1 MTSILWF
8 LLSLCLYPCTHAS
21 GGLVL
26 IARQASK
33 CLQHAHLLFFFFS
46 KSYSQ
51 PLKWAGLCMALNHQS
66 LNLLRQ
72 SLQFFLILGSSSPAG
87 CLASWR
93 GARAAPRRTC
103 VTCLQRWTR
112 SSPPWPSST
121 SSTKS
126 CWGRSCTGEGSSAL
140 TGVAMHLVFLQY
152 HLFKAVLVVFEH
164 RAWLFP

>member
-1 MTSILWF
+1 MHIW
-8 LLSLCLYPCTHAS
+8 
-21 GGLVL
+21 
-26 IARQASK
+26 
-33 CLQHAHLLFFFFS
+33 FFFFS

-72 SLQFFLILGSSSPAG
+72 NMQVFLIWDSFPPAG

-93 GARAAPRRTC
+93 GGRAAPRRTC
-103 VTCLQRWTR
+103 VTCLQRWTP
-112 SSPPWPSST
+112 SSPLWPSST

-126 CWGRSCTGEGSSAL
+126 CWDLSCTDEVSSAL
-140 TGVAMHLVFLQY
+140 SGVSMHLFFLHY
-152 HLFKAVLVVFEH
+152 HLFKAVLVVFDH